1 MKILQNKI
9 RCKRCGDVIES
20 TSVHDFVT
28 CSCGACSVDGGH
40 NYLRRCFPADSSPE
54 EVYEDLSVRRIE
66 EASTTTIYGD
76 TKITQTKDGLELS
89 VSGHE
94 RNK

>member
-20 TSVHDFVT
+20 KSVHDFVT

-40 NYLRRCFPADSSPE
+40 SYLRRCFPADVAPE
-54 EVYEDLSVRRIE
+54 ECYV
-66 EASTTTIYGD
+66 
-76 TKITQTKDGLELS
+76 ELS
-89 VSGHE
+89 VLTIEDVSIMDLE
-94 RNK
+94 RQDG